1 MYVVCTVPVNKLSEM
16 PIVTFCTIVT
26 VAVTLQ
32 TEEEGVNTPN
42 AHVTEDG
49 VSYPEGHDGWQLL
62 PLVSH
67 VGQLPIDPLFGA
79 ATAQGSGRHATGCP
93 AVVVIDPIGGRGI
106 VAIDPS

>member
-1 MYVVCTVPVNKLSEM
+1 VVCTVPVNKLSETL
-16 PIVTFCTIVT
+16 IVTFCTIVT

-62 PLVSH
+62 PLGSD
-67 VGQLPIDPLFGA
+67 VGQLPIVPLFGP
-79 ATAQGSGRHATGCP
+79 ATKQGSGVHVTGSP
-93 AVVVIDPIGGRGI
+93 VVVVIDP
-106 VAIDPS
+106 S